1 MALVGLA
8 VLLVSLLP
16 AFVARRRLDASQRR
30 LVEEVRQAQDEA
42 SRVARERQAMAT
54 DLYVLDRSVRELM
67 APGHT
72 TATGKAP

>member
-30 LVEEVRQAQDEA
+30 LVEEVRQMQDEA

-67 APGHT
+67 APGRT

>member
-1 MALVGLA
+1 MGLA

-30 LVEEVRQAQDEA
+30 LVDEVRQMQDEA

-67 APGHT
+67 APGQG
-72 TATGKAP
+72 TATGMSP